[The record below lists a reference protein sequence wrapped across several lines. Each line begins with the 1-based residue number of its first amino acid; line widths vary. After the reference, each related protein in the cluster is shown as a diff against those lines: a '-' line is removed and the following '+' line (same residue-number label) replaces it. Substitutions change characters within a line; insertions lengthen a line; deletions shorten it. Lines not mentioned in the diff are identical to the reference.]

1 MIRKSPDALIDFTK
15 SFLDGAAEAALRR
28 SSSQIADAI
37 DDVAGLP
44 DLAGHIVHEQL
55 FYALE
60 GSIGGGTAKVIADAV
75 EWVMWALL

>member
-1 MIRKSPDALIDFTK
+1 MLLNKQMTS
-15 SFLDGAAEAALRR
+15 SRR
-28 SSSQIADAI
+28 PSSE
-37 DDVAGLP
+37 
-44 DLAGHIVHEQL
+44 AGHIVHEQL